1 MKRVESNKV
10 VYSMSAQNKP
20 VLKIKSG
27 EEVIFETCD
36 CFTNQIQDENVEFN
50 ELDWNK
56 VNPATGP
63 VFIEEAKA
71 GDILAVEIKRIDL
84 AKQGVM
90 LTGPKLG
97 SAGEVLGDYAIKVMK
112 ISNGRA
118 EFNKK
123 LSIPL
128 NPMIGVIGTA
138 PKGRDILCDT
148 PDYHGGN
155 MDCKEIREGVT
166 LYLPVDVEGG
176 LLALGD
182 LHALMG
188 DGEIGGS
195 GLEVAG
201 EVHVK
206 IEVIKGKRIPLPL
219 IESEEKFMLINS
231 AITLDEAVIDVSEKS
246 ALFISERTELSK
258 EEAVQLLSATGDLKI
273 CQVVDPLKTVRMEI
287 SKKYL
292 KKLEFKL

>member
-1 MKRVESNKV
+1 MKRIDSSEV
-10 VYSMSAQNKP
+10 VYSMSPENKP
-20 VLKIKSG
+20 VLKIKNG
-27 EEVIFETCD
+27 EEVVFETCD
-36 CFTNQIQDENVEFN
+36 CFTDQIQDENIEFN
-50 ELDWNK
+50 GINWNE

-63 VFIEEAKA
+63 VFVEGAEE
-71 GDILAVEIKRIDL
+71 GDILAVEIKKISL
-84 AKQGVM
+84 NNQGVIV
-90 LTGPKLG
+90 TGPKLG
-97 SAGEVLGDYAIKVMK
+97 AAGGILKDYAIKMMK
-112 ISNGRA
+112 ISDDKA

-138 PKGRDILCDT
+138 PKDRDILCGT
-148 PDYHGGN
+148 PDFHGGN
-155 MDCKEIREGVT
+155 MDCKEIKVST
-166 LYLPVDVEGG
+166 LYLPVNVKGG

-188 DGEIGGS
+188 DGEIGVS

-206 IEVIKGKRIPLPL
+206 VEVIKGKRMPLPL
-219 IESEEKFMLINS
+219 IENDESFMIINS
-231 AITLDEAVIDVSEKS
+231 ALTLDEAVINVSQDS
-246 ALFISERTELSK
+246 GIFISERTELSK

-287 SKKYL
+287 NKDYL
-292 KKLEFKL
+292 KKLGFKL